1 MYVIN
6 INIYIVETK
15 SKEFPREKG
24 RKCHG
29 KKKYVWKKKENKE
42 IRVKNQINNEIRRNG
57 DAFSHLLCELT
68 PFFSASVYE
77 LLG

>member
-24 RKCHG
+24 GKCHG
-29 KKKYVWKKKENKE
+29 KKNMCGKKKRTKKYALK
-42 IRVKNQINNEIRRNG
+42 IR
-57 DAFSHLLCELT
+57 
-68 PFFSASVYE
+68 
-77 LLG
+77 

>member
-15 SKEFPREKG
+15 SKEFPRGKG

-29 KKKYVWKKKENKE
+29 EKICVEKKENKE
-42 IRVKNQINNEIRRNG
+42 IRVKIR
-57 DAFSHLLCELT
+57 
-68 PFFSASVYE
+68 
-77 LLG
+77 

>member
-6 INIYIVETK
+6 INIYIYIVETK

-29 KKKYVWKKKENKE
+29 KKKYVWKKKRE
-42 IRVKNQINNEIRRNG
+42 QRN
-57 DAFSHLLCELT
+57 T
-68 PFFSASVYE
+68 R
-77 LLG
+77 

>member
-1 MYVIN
+1 MYVIS

-29 KKKYVWKKKENKE
+29 KKICVEKKRE
-42 IRVKNQINNEIRRNG
+42 QRN
-57 DAFSHLLCELT
+57 T
-68 PFFSASVYE
+68 R
-77 LLG
+77 

>member
-6 INIYIVETK
+6 INIYIYIVETK

-29 KKKYVWKKKENKE
+29 KKKYVWKKKRTKKYALK
-42 IRVKNQINNEIRRNG
+42 IR
-57 DAFSHLLCELT
+57 
-68 PFFSASVYE
+68 
-77 LLG
+77 